1 VVVVR
6 GERDPV
12 GDVFFALADP
22 TRRRVI
28 RYLSE
33 EGATTATELAG
44 ELPVSRQAVAK
55 HLSALED
62 AGLVV
67 SERLGR
73 EKRFRLTPAPLAEA
87 VSWMAGVGAEWDER
101 LDGLRRHL
109 GS

>member
-1 VVVVR
+1 MGGDRDRV
-6 GERDPV
+6 GE
-12 GDVFFALADP
+12 VFFALADP

-44 ELPVSRQAVAK
+44 QLPVSRQAVAK
-55 HLSALED
+55 HLSALQD
-62 AGLVV
+62 AGLVI

-87 VSWMAGVGAEWDER
+87 VSWMAGVGAQWDER
-101 LDGLRRHL
+101 LHALRRHL